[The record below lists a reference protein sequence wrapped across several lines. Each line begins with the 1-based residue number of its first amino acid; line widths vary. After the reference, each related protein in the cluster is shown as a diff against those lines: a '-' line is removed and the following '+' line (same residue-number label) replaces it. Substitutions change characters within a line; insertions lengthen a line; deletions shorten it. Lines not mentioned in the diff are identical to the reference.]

1 VTSPRWLVRALV
13 VSAAGIGESARSGAT
28 VRIRYDI
35 AGGPCVTPDGR
46 VETWHPSE
54 LAREPW

>member
-1 VTSPRWLVRALV
+1 